1 MDSATIQTAFDT
13 EATIRERLKTMAEPA
28 LQAFTAKLIPTIPS
42 ERILG
47 VRTPALRAY
56 ARKLHGTAAAESFL
70 NSLPHL
76 YQEENLLH
84 AYLLAYEKDF
94 GHAMTLL
101 TNFLP
106 FVDNWAVCDGISLP
120 CFKKHRQALLEAVHC
135 WLEAD
140 HTYTIRFGIKMLMD
154 HFLDADFDPSC
165 LETVAAVTSEEY
177 YVNMMIAWYF
187 ATALA
192 KQWDAALPFLKDGRL
207 DRWVHN
213 KTIQKAVESY
223 RITDTQKALLRSLR
237 RPG

>member
-1 MDSATIQTAFDT
+1 MPTEVITKSNYSDFLARLTSLADEKYRAFQTKLVPNE
-13 EATIRERLKTMAEPA
+13 EA
-28 LQAFTAKLIPTIPS
+28 S
-42 ERILG
+42 RILG
-47 VRTPALRAY
+47 VRMPALRTLAKEIGRGDPRGFLAVCGDDY
-56 ARKLHGTAAAESFL
+56 YEERMLRALVTGKIKPKSFEDL
-70 NSLPHL
+70 CALAGDMLP
-76 YQEENLLH
+76 YVN
-84 AYLLAYEKDF
+84 
-94 GHAMTLL
+94 
-101 TNFLP
+101 
-106 FVDNWAVCDGISLP
+106 NWAVCDGLSLP
-120 CFKKHRQALLEAVHC
+120 CFKKHRQDLLETVPG
-135 WLEAD
+135 WLGSD

-154 HFLDADFDPSC
+154 HFLNADFRSSC